1 MRKKGWKNR
10 PRTPE
15 HKEKLRLAAI
25 GRKHSP
31 EAIEKIR
38 LAQIGKIYSAETIKK
53 ISEAKLIDNPGY
65 GAIHDWVRRW
75 KGTPNLCENCGA
87 TDRYMNWANIDH
99 QYKRVLEDYIRL
111 CVPCHREFDKKFD

>member
-1 MRKKGWKNR
+1 MHGNKGKK
-10 PRTPE
+10 RTPE
-15 HKEKLRLAAI
+15 QIEKYRLTSL

-31 EAIEKIR
+31 EAKEKIR
-38 LAQIGKIYSAETIKK
+38 LASIGRKFSDVTRKR
-53 ISEAKLIDNPGY
+53 ISTAKMKENAGY
-65 GAIHDWVRRW
+65 GSIHDWVRRW